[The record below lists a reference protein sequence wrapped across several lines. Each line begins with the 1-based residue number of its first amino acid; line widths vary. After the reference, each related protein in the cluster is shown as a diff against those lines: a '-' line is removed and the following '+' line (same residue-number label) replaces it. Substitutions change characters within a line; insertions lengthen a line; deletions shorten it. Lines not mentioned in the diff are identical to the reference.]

1 MSFNTHTILKGKN
14 NALVHWKG
22 YYVTIS
28 LRIYYTLFVENPQ
41 NFQSKE
47 AMTK

>member
-1 MSFNTHTILKGKN
+1 MIISLRKPLLRVKKMSFNTHTILKGKN

-28 LRIYYTLFVENPQ
+28 LRIY
-41 NFQSKE
+41 
-47 AMTK
+47 